1 MSARRMYICIA
12 VDDDIANVITVPGGF
27 QMIFYGTPDE
37 VEAKVRIVNRALL
50 GMTRQL
56 REDVAFLAIPPS
68 ERTAVGYQKGDRVM
82 HCQACGGATLT
93 RNCATTVVS
102 IW

>member
-56 REDVAFLAIPPS
+56 REDVAFLAIP
-68 ERTAVGYQKGDRVM
+68 
-82 HCQACGGATLT
+82 ACGGATLT